1 MNKARAKASATDLHA
16 RKIAAAIAKGRPP
29 PFSPDLDRYLEE
41 SPQEIFAAFDGAARH
56 MPPVGKDEALAFG
69 YLFLLQALLERL
81 RYRTDRGYA
90 DAAELIATFQAEVAA
105 RADRGQTDHHMLA
118 YVAGALHQ
126 ARIPA
131 SSALAAATA
140 KHQADDGE
148 LPADVDAALQGLL
161 DACAGDPFALVGSFA
176 EVGHAM
182 PEEARSALASGL
194 ALSGRPDAR
203 AAAVLFLLD
212 SSAAAR
218 RAAAGALAQVAS
230 SLSPTDLRRLI
241 AMRNWRPEIERAD
254 VDTIVR
260 NARTAGIA
268 CAQWEP
274 GSAEAFFGTAI
285 DGSGTQAF
293 LLLSP
298 AGRKKKCVSSI
309 LIKHGIADAWSGEPE
324 SPRRIEASIA
334 AAGMG
339 LPTLAVSR
347 AYFDRV
353 LSHNLSLTI
362 AQGEV
367 APLGLLQVAEK
378 IGGAEWLPKR
388 IDFRETLAG
397 LLADLPGGMRDSAAV
412 ATVLRRSNELAD
424 LEAIE
429 ESWFEDDPQI
439 AEIVG
444 RHGRGR
450 AKLATYLLQSVI
462 ARRRDEWAEIFVRT
476 ALWMREAPADA
487 DLSWPELALVA
498 EAVAGGRDLTEI
510 GLMQDI
516 AKRTIMVLANAGQ

>member
-1 MNKARAKASATDLHA
+1 MNKARPKASATDMHA

-29 PFSPDLDRYLEE
+29 PFSADLDRYFEE

-56 MPPVGKDEALAFG
+56 MPPAGKDEALAFG

-90 DAAELIATFQAEVAA
+90 DAAELIAKFQAEVAA
-105 RADRGQTDHHMLA
+105 RADQGQSDHNMLV

-126 ARIPA
+126 AKIPA

-140 KHQADDGE
+140 RHQADDGE
-148 LPADVDAALQGLL
+148 LPDDVDAALQGLL

-176 EVGHAM
+176 EFGHAM

-212 SSAAAR
+212 SSAAVR
-218 RAAAGALAQVAS
+218 RAVAGALAQVAS
-230 SLSPTDLRRLI
+230 LLSPTDLRRLI
-241 AMRNWRPEIERAD
+241 AMRNWRPEIERAE
-254 VDTIVR
+254 VDTVVR

-274 GSAEAFFGTAI
+274 GSAEALFGTAI
-285 DGSGTQAF
+285 DGAGTQAF

-309 LIKHGIADAWSGEPE
+309 LIKHGLADAWSGEPE

-339 LPTLAVSR
+339 LPMLAVSR

-362 AQGEV
+362 TQGEV

-378 IGGAEWLPKR
+378 IGGAEWLPKH
-388 IDFRETLAG
+388 IDFRETLAQ
-397 LLADLPGGMRDSAAV
+397 LVADLPGGMRDSAAV
-412 ATVLRRSNELAD
+412 AAVLRRSNKLAD

-439 AEIVG
+439 AEMVG
-444 RHGRGR
+444 RRARGR

-462 ARRRDEWAEIFVRT
+462 ARRRDKWAELFVRT
-476 ALWMREAPADA
+476 AIWMREARAEA
-487 DLSWPELALVA
+487 DLCWPELTLVA
-498 EAVAGGRDLTEI
+498 DAVAGGRDLTEI

-516 AKRTIMVLANAGQ
+516 AERTIRVLANAGE